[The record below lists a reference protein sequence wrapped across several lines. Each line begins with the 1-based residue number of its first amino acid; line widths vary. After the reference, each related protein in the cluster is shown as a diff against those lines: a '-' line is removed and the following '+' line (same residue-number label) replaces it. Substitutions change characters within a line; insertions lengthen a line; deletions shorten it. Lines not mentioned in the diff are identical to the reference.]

1 MAEANQKLQ
10 TNPRRQEIT
19 KDGVRSLFEAFMA
32 KANEFDLR
40 SINMLLT
47 NKLSHDEDIKRG
59 TIVVMAR
66 NPNVRAIANVI
77 GLMDSIIVH
86 GQKGVGDSTKGDM
99 LGYAKKYI
107 AVVEEYQKLGEAI
120 NKTTTDAIK
129 NEVGPLGAI
138 LGHIQDS
145 IQVKWEV
152 SEKQSRNLVSE
163 YRKAKQADP
172 ELTVDKFMEKYA
184 EEAKKENISVRELL
198 IKQANDKAAVER
210 EKQKAQ
216 ADKAKKPVQPAKKGD
231 EIKIGAGV
239 NATVATMG
247 EAQPVTADPKPDA
260 KKQAEK
266 KESKQEPF
274 VS

>member
-1 MAEANQKLQ
+1 M
-10 TNPRRQEIT
+10 
-19 KDGVRSLFEAFMA
+19 V
-32 KANEFDLR
+32 
-40 SINMLLT
+40 
-47 NKLSHDEDIKRG
+47 
-59 TIVVMAR
+59 
-66 NPNVRAIANVI
+66 
-77 GLMDSIIVH
+77 
-86 GQKGVGDSTKGDM
+86 
-99 LGYAKKYI
+99 YAKKYI
-107 AVVEEYQKLGEAI
+107 SVVESYQELGKSI
-120 NKTTTDAIK
+120 TKTTSDAIQ

-145 IQVKWEV
+145 IQETFEV

>member
-1 MAEANQKLQ
+1 MAEANQRPQ
-10 TNPRRQEIT
+10 SNTRRQEIN
-19 KDGVRSLFEAFMA
+19 KDEVVSLFGRFMA
-32 KANEFDLR
+32 NANEFDLR
-40 SINMLLT
+40 AIYTLMT
-47 NKLSHDEDIKRG
+47 NKLSPDRDVRQG
-59 TIVVMAR
+59 TMVVIAR
-66 NPNVRAIANVI
+66 NQNVRGIARSI
-77 GLMDSIIVH
+77 TFMDNIIVE

-99 LGYAKKYI
+99 LVYAKKYI
-107 AVVEEYQKLGEAI
+107 SVVESYQELGKSI
-120 NKTTTDAIK
+120 TKTTSDAIQ

-145 IQVKWEV
+145 IQETVEV

-231 EIKIGAGV
+231 EIKIEAGA
-239 NATVATMG
+239 NATVTTMG